1 MIRIT
6 KSQPAPA
13 PLLTRG
19 TQHVL
24 ALQAIQAADPAACQ
38 APGNKLLDAKDGIYN
53 AASVKTRLLSDQHRK
68 CCYCESRP
76 TSVSYGDVEHF
87 RPKGGYQQVKGEPLH
102 KPGYYWLAY
111 EWSNLYFACHLC
123 NQEFKGNY
131 FPLRNPRQRAR
142 CHTDALPQEQ
152 PLLPDPAT
160 EDPARYLTF
169 RQDSIRPK
177 RGSQRGKACIE
188 AFGLD
193 RPELLD
199 RRIEHLKRLLHARII
214 GAIDLS
220 LPLSATA
227 RQFLSEARLSLAKGQ
242 ALVADAR
249 RMWYEAALDQAE
261 FAGMVRANFPHLR
274 TV

>member
-13 PLLTRG
+13 PLTTRG
-19 TQHVL
+19 ARHLRQ
-24 ALQAIQAADPAACQ
+24 LQAIQAANPAACQ
-38 APGNKLLDAKDGIYN
+38 TPGNKLLESRDGIYN
-53 AASVKTRLLSDQHRK
+53 DAQVKARLLSDQHRK

-87 RPKGGYQQVKGEPLH
+87 RPKGGYQQVRGELLH

-111 EWSNLYFACHLC
+111 AWNNLYFACHLC

-131 FPLRNPRQRAR
+131 FPLRNPTKRAKN
-142 CHTDALPQEQ
+142 HNDVLAQEH
-152 PLLPDPAT
+152 PLLPDPAA

-169 RQDSIRPK
+169 QKDAILPK
-177 RGSQRGKACIE
+177 RDSLRGRACIE

-193 RPELLD
+193 RPELID
-199 RRIEHLKRLLHARII
+199 RRIEHLKRLTHARII

-220 LPLSATA
+220 LPLDATA
-227 RQFLSEARLSLAKGQ
+227 RQFLSEARLSLVAGQ
-242 ALVADAR
+242 ALVDDAR
-249 RMWYEAALDQAE
+249 RIWQEAALDAAE
-261 FAGMVRANFPHLR
+261 FAGMVRANFPHLPH
-274 TV
+274 

>member
-13 PLLTRG
+13 PLTTRG
-19 TQHVL
+19 AKHLLKLRATQV
-24 ALQAIQAADPAACQ
+24 ADPAACRV
-38 APGNKLLDAKDGIYN
+38 PGNKLLESRDGIYN
-53 AASVKTRLLSDQHRK
+53 DALVKARLLSDQHRK

-87 RPKGGYQQVKGEPLH
+87 RPKGGYQQVRGGTLH

-111 EWSNLYFACHLC
+111 AWDNLYFACHLC

-131 FPLRNPRQRAR
+131 FPLRNPTKRAA
-142 CHTDALPQEQ
+142 CHTDSLAQEQ
-152 PLLPDPAT
+152 PLLIDPAT

-169 RQDSIRPK
+169 RQDAIAPK
-177 RGSQRGKACIE
+177 RASRRGKACIE
-188 AFGLD
+188 AFGLA
-193 RPELLD
+193 RPELIN
-199 RRIEHLKRLLHARII
+199 RRIEHLKRLTHARII
-214 GAIDLS
+214 GALDLS

-227 RQFLSEARLSLAKGQ
+227 SQFLRDARLSLAEGQ

-249 RMWYEAALDQAE
+249 RIWQEAALDAAE
-261 FAGMVRANFPHLR
+261 FAGMVRANFPHLP